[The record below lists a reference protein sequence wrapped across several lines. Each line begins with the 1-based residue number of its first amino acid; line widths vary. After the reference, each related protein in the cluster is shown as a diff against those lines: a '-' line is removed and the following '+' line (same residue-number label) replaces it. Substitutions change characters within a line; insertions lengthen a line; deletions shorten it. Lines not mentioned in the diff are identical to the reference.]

1 MLRTPS
7 AVRAPNP
14 VALPTDATVEVG
26 LGPSWPQR
34 AWWTL
39 AGCALINWSVQ
50 VLGAVTTFSWLTIPL
65 VVAGGWGLATVIV
78 SWLPLGESASTR
90 RWGEV
95 LSWATALLLV
105 GTFAAW
111 AYTQVRNSPGYGTDE
126 LAFDQ
131 YAAALTRHGA
141 NPYVHSM
148 APSFSLFQVSP
159 DGYTYTLTGAP
170 VTQLSYPALAFLIYV
185 PLLALGWATQ
195 LAVALNVGA
204 WSLAI
209 LLMFLLLP
217 RSMRGAALVLGSISV
232 YISYAVGG
240 VTDALYVPLLVLA
253 AYRWDRFGESRR
265 SYAGPL
271 MLGLAMAIKQTPW
284 LVLVFVVAG
293 IVCDA
298 NARGGPRPAL
308 RRGLAYLA
316 TALGAFLAP
325 NIPFIAM
332 APSAWWHGVIT
343 PIASHLV
350 PAGQGAVALSLFLRI
365 GGGSLTAF
373 TAATALFGLLLL
385 LTYVGTYPML
395 RTATFALPA
404 LVLFFASRS
413 YGSYLVSLIP
423 AALVAAVTARRPLSR
438 AARRAVV
445 GRRGP
450 PRPTRWGLAIG
461 GAAAAFV
468 AALVFALTS
477 QSPLNVRILGVRTT
491 GQLATIEQLSLR
503 VTNTSDKPVTPAFS
517 LDEGGSVTTFWH
529 VARGPA
535 TLAPGGT
542 AAYRIISP
550 NFPAQPTIGGGFS
563 VLAFA
568 SSPASVSA
576 SGPYV
581 PTRFHVGLVPDAI
594 NKAVPFNRPVTIRA
608 ELLDHFDRPVSK
620 SGIPIYLGQVI
631 YEQTGLELSEAVVN
645 AHAPG
650 QTPVAAHTN
659 SKGVATFTIV
669 GTQAGANPVYFEANL
684 VSAKDFYPYGYS
696 AILPIRFSKP

>member
-7 AVRAPNP
+7 AVRVPNP
-14 VALPTDATVEVG
+14 VVIVPDAAVEDG

-39 AGCALINWSVQ
+39 VGCALINWSVQ

-65 VVAGGWGLATVIV
+65 VLAGGWGLATVIV
-78 SWLPLGESASTR
+78 SWLPLGNAAPIR
-90 RWGEV
+90 RWGDV
-95 LSWATALLLV
+95 LAWTTALLLV
-105 GTFAAW
+105 ATFVAW
-111 AYTQVRNSPGYGTDE
+111 AYIQVRNSPGYGTDE

-131 YAAALTRHGA
+131 YAATLTRHGA

-148 APSFSLFQVSP
+148 ARSFSLFQVSP
-159 DGYTYTLTGAP
+159 DGYTYTLGGAP
-170 VTQLSYPALAFLIYV
+170 VTQLSYPALAFLVYV
-185 PLLALGWATQ
+185 PLLAIGWTTQ

-204 WSLAI
+204 WGIAI

-217 RSMRGAALVLGSISV
+217 RSMRGAGLVLGSIAV
-232 YISYAVGG
+232 YVSYAVGG

-253 AYRWDRFGESRR
+253 AYRWDRFGERR
-265 SYAGPL
+265 LSYAGPV

-293 IVCDA
+293 IVCDTYG
-298 NARGGPRPAL
+298 RGGLRPAL

-316 TALGAFLAP
+316 TALAAFLVP

-332 APSAWWHGVIT
+332 SPSAWWHGVIT

-373 TAATALFGLLLL
+373 TAATALLGLLLV
-385 LTYVGTYPML
+385 LTYVGTYPLL
-395 RTATFALPA
+395 RAATFALPA

-423 AALVAAVTARRPLSR
+423 AALVAAVTARQPLSR
-438 AARRAVV
+438 AARRAV
-445 GRRGP
+445 GNRRGP
-450 PRPTRWGLAIG
+450 PRLTPWGLAIG
-461 GAAAAFV
+461 GVAAAFV
-468 AALVFALTS
+468 AALVFALS
-477 QSPLNVRILGVRTT
+477 SRSPLHVRILGVRTT
-491 GQLATIEQLSLR
+491 GQLATIEQLSLS
-503 VTNTSDKPVTPAFS
+503 VTNTSDHQVTPSFT
-517 LDEGGSVTTFWH
+517 LNEGGSVTTFWH
-529 VARGPA
+529 VARGPT
-535 TLAPGGT
+535 TLAAGAT

-550 NFPAQPTIGGGFS
+550 NFPAQPSIGGGFS

-581 PTRFHVGLVPDAI
+581 PTSFHVGLVPS
-594 NKAVPFNRPVTIRA
+594 AVNHAVLLSRPVTIRA
-608 ELLDHFDRPVSK
+608 ELLDHLDRPVAK
-620 SGIPIYLGQVI
+620 RGVPIYLGQVI
-631 YEQTGLELSEAVVN
+631 YEQSGLELSEAVVN

-650 QTPVAAHTN
+650 QTPVTAHTN
-659 SKGVATFTIV
+659 AKGVATFRIV

-684 VSAKDFYPYGYS
+684 VSAKNFYPYGYS
-696 AILPIRFSKP
+696 DILPIRFSKP

>member
-1 MLRTPS
+1 MLQTPS
-7 AVRAPNP
+7 AVSVPEP
-14 VALPTDATVEVG
+14 VALQTGATPGDG
-26 LGPSWPQR
+26 LGSTWPQR

-50 VLGAVTTFSWLTIPL
+50 LLGTVTTFSWLTIPL

-78 SWLPLGESASTR
+78 SWLPLRDAAPTR
-90 RWGEV
+90 RWGDV
-95 LSWATALLLV
+95 LAWTTALLLV
-105 GTFAAW
+105 ATFVAW
-111 AYTQVRNSPGYGTDE
+111 AFIQVRNAPGYGTDE

-148 APSFSLFQVSP
+148 AQSFSLFRVSP
-159 DGYTYTLTGAP
+159 DGYTYTLAGAP
-170 VTQLSYPALAFLIYV
+170 VTQLSYPALAFLVYV
-185 PLLALGWATQ
+185 PLLALGWSTQ

-204 WSLAI
+204 WSMAI

-217 RSMRGAALVLGSISV
+217 RSMRGAALVIGSISV

-240 VTDALYVPLLVLA
+240 VTDALCVPLLVLA
-253 AYRWDRFGESRR
+253 AYRWDRFGERRR
-265 SYAGPL
+265 SYAGPV

-298 NARGGPRPAL
+298 HARDGLRPAL

-316 TALGAFLAP
+316 TALCAFVVP

-332 APSAWWHGVIT
+332 SPSAWWHGVIT

-365 GGGSLTAF
+365 GGGSLAAF
-373 TAATALFGLLLL
+373 TVATALLGLLLV
-385 LTYVGTYPML
+385 LTYIRTYPLL
-395 RTATFALPA
+395 RAATFALPA

-423 AALVAAVTARRPLSR
+423 AALVAAVTARRPLPR
-438 AARRAVV
+438 AARRAV
-445 GRRGP
+445 GDRRGP
-450 PRPTRWGLAIG
+450 PRITRWGLAIG
-461 GAAAAFV
+461 GVAAAFV
-468 AALVFALTS
+468 AALAFALGS
-477 QSPLNVRILGVRTT
+477 RSPLNVRIVSVRTT

-503 VTNTSDKPVTPAFS
+503 VTNTSDKQVTPAFT

-529 VARGPA
+529 VARGPT
-535 TLAPGGT
+535 TLAAGAT

-550 NFPAQPTIGGGFS
+550 NFPAQPSIGGGFS

-581 PTRFHVGLVPDAI
+581 PTSIHVGLVPDAV
-594 NKAVPFNRPVTIRA
+594 NRAVPLSRPVTIRA
-608 ELLDHFDRPVSK
+608 ELLDHLDRPVAK
-620 SGIPIYLGQVI
+620 KGIPVYLGQVI
-631 YEQTGLELSEAVVN
+631 YEQSGLELSEAVIN
-645 AHAPG
+645 SHAPG
-650 QTPVAAHTN
+650 QTPVTAHTN
-659 SKGVATFTIV
+659 AQGIATFRIV

-684 VSAKDFYPYGYS
+684 VSAKDYYPYGYS
-696 AILPIRFSKP
+696 DILPIRFSKP

>member
-7 AVRAPNP
+7 AIRVPDP
-14 VALPTDATVEVG
+14 VALPADPTAGDA

-39 AGCALINWSVQ
+39 AGCVLINWSVQ
-50 VLGAVTTFSWLTIPL
+50 LLGAVTTFSWLTIPV

-78 SWLPLGESASTR
+78 SWLPLGDAAPTR

-95 LSWATALLLV
+95 LAWTTALLLV
-105 GTFAAW
+105 ATFVAW
-111 AYTQVRNSPGYGTDE
+111 AFIQVRNAPGYGTDE

-148 APSFSLFQVSP
+148 ARSFSLFQVSP
-159 DGYTYTLTGAP
+159 DGYTYTLGGAP
-170 VTQLSYPALAFLIYV
+170 VTQLSYPALAFLVYV

-204 WSLAI
+204 WALAI
-209 LLMFLLLP
+209 LLMFALLP
-217 RSMRGAALVLGSISV
+217 RSMRGAGLVLGSISV
-232 YISYAVGG
+232 YVSYAVGG
-240 VTDALYVPLLVLA
+240 ITDALYVPLLVLA
-253 AYRWDRFGESRR
+253 AYRWDRFGERRR
-265 SYAGPL
+265 SYAGPV

-298 NARGGPRPAL
+298 HARGGLRPAL
-308 RRGLAYLA
+308 RRGLAYVA
-316 TALGAFLAP
+316 TAAGAFLVP
-325 NIPFIAM
+325 NVPFIVM
-332 APSAWWHGVIT
+332 SPSAWWHGVIT

-373 TAATALFGLLLL
+373 TAATALLGLLLL
-385 LTYVGTYPML
+385 VTYVGTYPLL
-395 RTATFALPA
+395 RAATFALPA

-423 AALVAAVTARRPLSR
+423 AALVAAVTVRRPLPR
-438 AARRAVV
+438 ATRRVLAD
-445 GRRGP
+445 RRGP
-450 PRPTRWGLAIG
+450 PWLSGRRLAIG
-461 GAAAAFV
+461 GLTAAFV

-477 QSPLNVRILGVRTT
+477 QSPLHVRILGVRTT
-491 GQLATIEQLSLR
+491 GQLATIEQLSLL
-503 VTNTSDKPVTPAFS
+503 VTNTSDKQVTPAFT

-529 VARGPA
+529 VAHGPT
-535 TLAPGGT
+535 TLAPGVSAT
-542 AAYRIISP
+542 YRIISP

-576 SGPYV
+576 SGAYV
-581 PTRFHVGLVPDAI
+581 PTSFHVGLVP
-594 NKAVPFNRPVTIRA
+594 NAVNRAVLLSRPVTIRA
-608 ELLDHFDRPVSK
+608 ELLDHLDRRVSK
-620 SGIPIYLGQVI
+620 SGVPVYLGQVI
-631 YEQTGLELSEAVVN
+631 YEQSGLELSQAVIN

-659 SKGVATFTIV
+659 ANGIATFKIV
-669 GTQAGANPVYFEANL
+669 GTQAGNNPVYFEANL
-684 VSAKDFYPYGYS
+684 VSAKGFYPYGYS
-696 AILPIRFSKP
+696 DILPIRFSKP

>member
-7 AVRAPNP
+7 AVGVPDP
-14 VALPTDATVEVG
+14 VALPADPTLGDA

-39 AGCALINWSVQ
+39 AGCVLINWSVQ
-50 VLGAVTTFSWLTIPL
+50 LLGAVTTFSWLTIPL

-78 SWLPLGESASTR
+78 SWLPLRETAATR
-90 RWGEV
+90 RWGGV
-95 LSWATALLLV
+95 LAWATALLLV
-105 GTFAAW
+105 ATFVAW
-111 AYTQVRNSPGYGTDE
+111 AYVQVRNSPGYGTDE

-131 YAAALTRHGA
+131 YAAALARHGA

-159 DGYTYTLTGAP
+159 DGYSYTLGGAP
-170 VTQLSYPALAFLIYV
+170 VTELSYPALAFLVYV

-204 WSLAI
+204 WALAI
-209 LLMFLLLP
+209 LLMFALLP
-217 RSMRGAALVLGSISV
+217 RSMRGAGLVLGSVSV
-232 YISYAVGG
+232 YVSYAVGG

-253 AYRWDRFGESRR
+253 AYRWDRFGENRR
-265 SYAGPL
+265 SYAGPV

-284 LVLVFVVAG
+284 LVLVFVLAG

-298 NARGGPRPAL
+298 HVRDGLRPAL
-308 RRGLAYLA
+308 RRGLAYLT
-316 TALGAFLAP
+316 TAGAAFLAP

-332 APSAWWHGVIT
+332 SPSAWWHGVIT
-343 PIASHLV
+343 PITSHLV

-365 GGGSLTAF
+365 GGGSLIAF
-373 TAATALFGLLLL
+373 TAASALLGLLLVT
-385 LTYVGTYPML
+385 TYVGTYPLL
-395 RTATFALPA
+395 RAATFALPA

-423 AALVAAVTARRPLSR
+423 AALIAAVTVRRPVPRL
-438 AARRAVV
+438 ARRAP
-445 GRRGP
+445 GHSHAP
-450 PRPTRWGLAIG
+450 PWMTGWRLAIG
-461 GAAAAFV
+461 GVAGAFV

-477 QSPLNVRILGVRTT
+477 NSPLHVRIVGVRTT
-491 GQLATIEQLSLR
+491 GQLATIEQLSLL
-503 VTNTSDKPVTPAFS
+503 VSNTSDKRVTPAFT
-517 LDEGGSVTTFWH
+517 LDEGGAVTTFWH
-529 VARGPA
+529 VARGPT
-535 TLAPGGT
+535 TLAPGVT

-581 PTRFHVGLVPDAI
+581 PTSIHVGLVPDAV
-594 NKAVPFNRPVTIRA
+594 NRAVPFNRPVTIRA
-608 ELLDHFDRPVSK
+608 ELLDHLDQPIAK
-620 SGIPIYLGQVI
+620 SGVPVYLGQVI
-631 YEQTGLELSEAVVN
+631 YEQSGLELSEAVIN

-650 QTPVAAHTN
+650 QTPVTAHTN
-659 SKGVATFTIV
+659 AHGIATFTIV
-669 GTQAGANPVYFEANL
+669 GTHAEVNPVYFEANL
-684 VSAKDFYPYGYS
+684 VSAKGFYPYGYS
-696 AILPIRFSKP
+696 TILPIRFSKP